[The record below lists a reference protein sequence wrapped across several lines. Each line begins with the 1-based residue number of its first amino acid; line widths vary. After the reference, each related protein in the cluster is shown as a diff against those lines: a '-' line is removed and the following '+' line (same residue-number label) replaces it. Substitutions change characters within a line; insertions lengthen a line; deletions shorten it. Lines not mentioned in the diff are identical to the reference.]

1 MKNKNSIETRKN
13 SLCLPLTTVID
24 FSVLKKKKKTEVNT
38 IYNKST
44 TTQQLNKARQTM
56 STLSYKKQDAYSSNV
71 GIPDKM
77 AVFQECLQQFNA
89 SPVNA
94 KKCRQL
100 LAKLLRLIY
109 NGESFPA
116 QESTTLFF
124 SISKLFQ
131 HKDQSLRQLVY
142 LTIKELSSTSDDIL
156 MVTSSIMK
164 DIQGNDAV
172 YKPNAI
178 RTLSKVLDPTT
189 VNAAERLFKN
199 AIVDKN
205 PVISSAALI
214 SSYNLLPHAKEVVKR
229 FTNETLETIQSYKLF
244 PPTQFQLHEYY
255 GSSTSNLP
263 STSYMYQY
271 HALGLIYQLR
281 NHDKMAL
288 MKLISSLSEGSSL
301 KNSLSIIQLIRYI
314 NKILNDDQ
322 SLISHL
328 YPILAGFLKHKSD
341 MVELEA
347 CKTLI
352 NLQHLIKDDQFMAIV
367 NTLQKL
373 LGVPRTATRFAAIR
387 LINKIS
393 IKHPEKIIVVNL
405 ELEGLINDTNR
416 SISTL
421 AITTL
426 LKTMGAGTVDTG
438 SVGGE
443 SVDRLITKMTSLM
456 DEITEDFKIVII
468 EAIENLALKFPA
480 KHKKL
485 VSFLTD
491 LLRDDGTLELKS
503 SIVDALF
510 DLIKFLPD
518 ANAKQLILMNL
529 CEFIED
535 CEFTELSVRILHLLG
550 DEGPHTSNPSYY
562 IRHIYNRLV
571 LENSIVRSSAV
582 IALAKFAAV
591 CGGEVSK
598 NIVILLERCLNDVDD
613 EVRDRAAISLNF
625 INNGKKNLIV
635 SDSKYDLNA
644 LESKLVHYLN
654 NEENF
659 SVKFDISEIRVISSE
674 ELKSIEYDRKIS
686 KLENSNVENNDTP
699 EVEEQKGGTKVE
711 SAGDNVANDLLRQ
724 QEYAQELAAIA
735 EFESYGKLT
744 KSTSVPIYLTD
755 KENEIVVSVVKHLFA
770 ESQKLV
776 LQYNIN
782 NTLPHTVLQD
792 ISVIAQPDN
801 ELYQED
807 FIVPLAELKPDQTGI
822 VYVSFSAP
830 AIEDEE
836 LLSAFGNTVAY
847 TNKDLDDEGNVDPTD
862 DGWSDEYQI
871 DDLEL
876 LAGDFIIPLY
886 NSNFT
891 SIFDQLP
898 NQDSGVVN
906 ISNVDTIENAV
917 NKVKTALNM
926 MPLDGSDYVPSDIT
940 SHTLKLLGKDVWG
953 GKVGASIRLA
963 STGGKIV
970 AKVEAKTETE
980 NFANVIISS
989 VY

>member
-1 MKNKNSIETRKN
+1 
-13 SLCLPLTTVID
+13 
-24 FSVLKKKKKTEVNT
+24 
-38 IYNKST
+38 
-44 TTQQLNKARQTM
+44 M

-635 SDSKYDLNA
+635 SDFKYDLNA

>member
-1 MKNKNSIETRKN
+1 
-13 SLCLPLTTVID
+13 
-24 FSVLKKKKKTEVNT
+24 
-38 IYNKST
+38 
-44 TTQQLNKARQTM
+44 M
-56 STLSYKKQDAYSSNV
+56 STSSYKKQDAYSSNV

-142 LTIKELSSTSDDIL
+142 LTIKELSSISDDIL

-229 FTNETLETIQSYKLF
+229 FTNETLETIQSYKSF

>member
-1 MKNKNSIETRKN
+1 
-13 SLCLPLTTVID
+13 
-24 FSVLKKKKKTEVNT
+24 
-38 IYNKST
+38 
-44 TTQQLNKARQTM
+44 M

-142 LTIKELSSTSDDIL
+142 LTIKELSSISDDIL

-926 MPLDGSDYVPSDIT
+926 MPLDGSDYVRSDIT

>member
-1 MKNKNSIETRKN
+1 
-13 SLCLPLTTVID
+13 
-24 FSVLKKKKKTEVNT
+24 
-38 IYNKST
+38 
-44 TTQQLNKARQTM
+44 M

-199 AIVDKN
+199 AIFDKN

>member
-24 FSVLKKKKKTEVNT
+24 FSVLKKKKTEVNT

-644 LESKLVHYLN
+644 LESMLVHYLN

-686 KLENSNVENNDTP
+686 KLENFNVENNDTP

>member
-1 MKNKNSIETRKN
+1 
-13 SLCLPLTTVID
+13 
-24 FSVLKKKKKTEVNT
+24 
-38 IYNKST
+38 
-44 TTQQLNKARQTM
+44 M

-659 SVKFDISEIRVISSE
+659 SVKFDISEIKVISSE

>member
-1 MKNKNSIETRKN
+1 
-13 SLCLPLTTVID
+13 
-24 FSVLKKKKKTEVNT
+24 
-38 IYNKST
+38 
-44 TTQQLNKARQTM
+44 M

-659 SVKFDISEIRVISSE
+659 FVKFDISEIRVISSE

-847 TNKDLDDEGNVDPTD
+847 TNKDLDYEGNVDPTD

>member
-13 SLCLPLTTVID
+13 SLCLPLTTAID
-24 FSVLKKKKKTEVNT
+24 FSVLKKKKTEVNT

-598 NIVILLERCLNDVDD
+598 NIVILLERCLNDIDD

-724 QEYAQELAAIA
+724 QEYAQELAAVA

>member
-24 FSVLKKKKKTEVNT
+24 FSVLKKKKKEVNT

-281 NHDKMAL
+281 NHDKLAL

-699 EVEEQKGGTKVE
+699 EVEEQKGGAKVE

>member
-1 MKNKNSIETRKN
+1 
-13 SLCLPLTTVID
+13 
-24 FSVLKKKKKTEVNT
+24 
-38 IYNKST
+38 
-44 TTQQLNKARQTM
+44 M

-659 SVKFDISEIRVISSE
+659 FVKFDISEIRVISSE

>member
-24 FSVLKKKKKTEVNT
+24 FSVLKKKKTEVNT

-142 LTIKELSSTSDDIL
+142 LTIKELSSISDDIL

-699 EVEEQKGGTKVE
+699 KVEEQKGGTKVE

>member
-24 FSVLKKKKKTEVNT
+24 FSVLKKKKTEVNT

>member
-1 MKNKNSIETRKN
+1 
-13 SLCLPLTTVID
+13 
-24 FSVLKKKKKTEVNT
+24 
-38 IYNKST
+38 
-44 TTQQLNKARQTM
+44 M

-142 LTIKELSSTSDDIL
+142 LTIKELSSISDDIL

-443 SVDRLITKMTSLM
+443 SVDRLITKITSLM

>member
-13 SLCLPLTTVID
+13 SLCLPLTTAID
-24 FSVLKKKKKTEVNT
+24 FSVLKKKKTEVNT

-906 ISNVDTIENAV
+906 ISNVNTIENAV

>member
-24 FSVLKKKKKTEVNT
+24 FSVLKKKKTEVNT

-393 IKHPEKIIVVNL
+393 IKHPEKIIVINL

-550 DEGPHTSNPSYY
+550 DEGPYTSNPSYY

>member
-1 MKNKNSIETRKN
+1 
-13 SLCLPLTTVID
+13 
-24 FSVLKKKKKTEVNT
+24 
-38 IYNKST
+38 
-44 TTQQLNKARQTM
+44 M
-56 STLSYKKQDAYSSNV
+56 STSSYKKQDAYSSNV

-229 FTNETLETIQSYKLF
+229 FTNETLETIQSYKSF

-659 SVKFDISEIRVISSE
+659 SVKFDISEIKVISSE

>member
-1 MKNKNSIETRKN
+1 
-13 SLCLPLTTVID
+13 
-24 FSVLKKKKKTEVNT
+24 
-38 IYNKST
+38 
-44 TTQQLNKARQTM
+44 M

-142 LTIKELSSTSDDIL
+142 LTIKELSSISDDIL

-659 SVKFDISEIRVISSE
+659 FVKFDISEIRVISSE

>member
-1 MKNKNSIETRKN
+1 
-13 SLCLPLTTVID
+13 
-24 FSVLKKKKKTEVNT
+24 
-38 IYNKST
+38 
-44 TTQQLNKARQTM
+44 
-56 STLSYKKQDAYSSNV
+56 
-71 GIPDKM
+71 M

-89 SPVNA
+89 TPVNA

-109 NGESFPA
+109 NGEEFPA

-164 DIQGNDAV
+164 DIQGSDAV

-178 RTLSKVLDPTT
+178 RTLAKVLDPTT
-189 VNAAERLFKN
+189 VTAAERLFKN

-205 PVISSAALI
+205 PVVSSAALI
-214 SSYNLLPHAKEVVKR
+214 SSYNLLPHAKDVVKR
-229 FTNETLETIQSYKLF
+229 FGNETLETIQSYKTF
-244 PPTQFQLHEYY
+244 PSNQFQLHDYY
-255 GSSTSNLP
+255 GNSTSNLP

-281 NHDKMAL
+281 NHDKIAL
-288 MKLISSLSEGSSL
+288 MKLITTLSEGSSL

-314 NKILNDDQ
+314 NRILIDDEG
-322 SLISHL
+322 L
-328 YPILAGFLKHKSD
+328 YKQLHPVLAGFLKHKSD

-347 CKTLI
+347 CKSLI
-352 NLQHLIKDDQFMAIV
+352 NLQHLLSDEQYMQIIT
-367 NTLQKL
+367 TLQKL

-387 LINKIS
+387 LINRIS
-393 IKHPEKIIVVNL
+393 VKHPEKIIVVNI
-405 ELEGLINDTNR
+405 ELESLINDSNR
-416 SISTL
+416 SVSTL

-426 LKTMGAGTVDTG
+426 LKTMGAGTVENGAT
-438 SVGGE
+438 GGE

-468 EAIENLALKFPA
+468 EAIENLALKFPS

-491 LLRDDGTLELKS
+491 LLRDDGSLELKT

-510 DLIKFLPD
+510 DLIKFLP
-518 ANAKQLILMNL
+518 NEGAKQLILMNL

-550 DEGPHTSNPSYY
+550 DEGPSTSNPSYY

-571 LENSIVRSSAV
+571 LENSIVRASAV

-591 CGGEVSK
+591 CGGDVST
-598 NIVILLERCLNDVDD
+598 NIVILLTRCLNDVDD

-625 INNGKKNLIV
+625 IKAKKKNLIV
-635 SDSKYDLNA
+635 SDSKYDLA
-644 LESKLVHYLN
+644 VLENKLVNYLSDTK
-654 NEENF
+654 NF
-659 SVKFDISEIRVISSE
+659 DHQFDISEVPLITAD
-674 ELKSIEYDRKIS
+674 ELKTIELNRKLNNLDR
-686 KLENSNVENNDTP
+686 ENN
-699 EVEEQKGGTKVE
+699 EVAGASEQVE
-711 SAGDNVANDLLRQ
+711 SKANNEDESPADSGANNLLKQ
-724 QEYAQELAAIA
+724 QEYAQELSAIP

-744 KSTSVPIYLTD
+744 KSSITPIFLTD
-755 KENEIVVSVVKHLFA
+755 KENEIVVSVVKHFFL

-782 NTLPHTVLQD
+782 NTLPHTLLQEV
-792 ISVIAQPDN
+792 SVIAQPDN
-801 ELYQED
+801 EEYQED
-807 FIVPLAELKPDQTGI
+807 FIMPLEELKPDGLGV
-822 VYVSFSAP
+822 VYVSFSTP
-830 AIEDEE
+830 LLSEGDI
-836 LLSAFGNTVAY
+836 LSAFGNTVAY
-847 TNKDLDDEGNVDPTD
+847 TNRDLDEEGQVDPSD

-876 LAGDFIIPLY
+876 LAGDFINPLY

-891 SIFDQLP
+891 AIFDQLP
-898 NQDSGVVN
+898 VSQDTTSTGY
-906 ISNVDTIENAV
+906 IANVDTLENAV
-917 NKVKTALNM
+917 AKIKTKLNM
-926 MPLDGSDYVPSDIT
+926 MALDGSDYVVNDSN

-953 GKVGASIRLA
+953 GKVGILIRLA
-963 STGGKIV
+963 KSGGKIV
-970 AKVEAKTETE
+970 GRSEIKVETDGFVDVVA
-980 NFANVIISS
+980 SS
-989 VY
+989 IYDA

>member
-1 MKNKNSIETRKN
+1 
-13 SLCLPLTTVID
+13 
-24 FSVLKKKKKTEVNT
+24 
-38 IYNKST
+38 
-44 TTQQLNKARQTM
+44 M

-659 SVKFDISEIRVISSE
+659 FVKFDISEIRVISSE

-686 KLENSNVENNDTP
+686 KLENFNVENNDTP

-847 TNKDLDDEGNVDPTD
+847 TNKDLDYEGNVDPTD

>member
-1 MKNKNSIETRKN
+1 
-13 SLCLPLTTVID
+13 
-24 FSVLKKKKKTEVNT
+24 
-38 IYNKST
+38 
-44 TTQQLNKARQTM
+44 M
-56 STLSYKKQDAYSSNV
+56 STSSYKKQDAYSTSGV
-71 GIPDKM
+71 PDKM

-89 SPVNA
+89 TPVNA

-109 NGESFPA
+109 NGEEFPA

-131 HKDQSLRQLVY
+131 HKDESLRQLVH

-189 VNAAERLFKN
+189 VTAAERLFKN

-205 PVISSAALI
+205 PIVSSAALI
-214 SSYNLLPHAKEVVKR
+214 SSYNLLPHAKDVVKR
-229 FTNETLETIQSYKLF
+229 FGNETLETIQSYKSF
-244 PPTQFQLHEYY
+244 PPNQFQLHEYY
-255 GSSTSNLP
+255 GNATSNLP

-288 MKLISSLSEGSSL
+288 MKLITSLSEGSSL

-314 NKILNDDQ
+314 NKILIDDEG
-322 SLISHL
+322 LFTHL
-328 YPILAGFLKHKSD
+328 YPVLAGFLKHKSD

-347 CKTLI
+347 CKALI
-352 NLQHLIKDDQFMAIV
+352 NLQLLLKDDQYMQIV
-367 NTLQKL
+367 TTLQKL

-393 IKHPEKIIVVNL
+393 IKHPEKILVINL
-405 ELEGLINDTNR
+405 ELESLINDSNR

-426 LKTMGAGTVDTG
+426 LKTMGAGTIDNG
-438 SVGGE
+438 SGE

-468 EAIENLALKFPA
+468 EAIENLALKFPS

-491 LLRDDGTLELKS
+491 LLRDDGSLELKTA
-503 SIVDALF
+503 IVDALF
-510 DLIKFLPD
+510 DLIKFLP
-518 ANAKQLILMNL
+518 NEGAKQLILMNL

-550 DEGPHTSNPSYY
+550 DEGPTTSNPSYY

-571 LENSIVRSSAV
+571 LENSIVRASAV
-582 IALAKFAAV
+582 ISLAKFAAV
-591 CGGEVSK
+591 CGGDVSK
-598 NIVILLERCLNDVDD
+598 NIIILLTRCLNDIDD

-625 INNGKKNLIV
+625 INNKKKNLIV
-635 SDSKYDLNA
+635 SDSKYDLNI
-644 LESKLVHYLN
+644 LENKLINYLN
-654 NEENF
+654 DQNF
-659 SVKFDISEIRVISSE
+659 TEKFDISEVPAISQE
-674 ELKSIEYDRKIS
+674 ELKSIEYNRKLN
-686 KLENSNVENNDTP
+686 KLERETNEITTEEP
-699 EVEEQKGGTKVE
+699 EKKKEEKSEHATE
-711 SAGDNVANDLLRQ
+711 LLKQ
-724 QEYAQELAAIA
+724 QEYAQELSAIP
-735 EFESYGKLT
+735 EFEPYGKLT
-744 KSTSVPIYLTD
+744 KSSTPLYLTD
-755 KENEIVVSVVKHLFA
+755 KENEIVVSVIKHFFI

-782 NTLPHTVLQD
+782 NTLPSILLQD

-807 FIVPLAELKPDQTGI
+807 FIIPLEELKPDGTGI

-830 AIEDEE
+830 TIEEDI
-836 LLSAFGNTVAY
+836 LCAFGNTVAY
-847 TNKDLDDEGNVDPTD
+847 TNRDLDEDGNVDPSD

-871 DDLEL
+871 DDLL
-876 LAGDFIIPLY
+876 LFAGDFINPLY

-891 SIFDQLP
+891 AIFDQLP
-898 NQDSGVVN
+898 SSDDSTGYIN
-906 ISNVDTIENAV
+906 SDSLENAV
-917 NKVKTALNM
+917 TKLKTQLNM
-926 MPLDGSDYVPSDIT
+926 LPLDGSDYVSNDSN

-953 GKVGASIRLA
+953 GKVGLSIRLA
-963 STGGKIV
+963 KTGGKIV
-970 AKVEAKTETE
+970 GRSEIKTETE
-980 NFANVIISS
+980 NFGSIVSS
-989 VY
+989 SIYD

>member
-1 MKNKNSIETRKN
+1 
-13 SLCLPLTTVID
+13 
-24 FSVLKKKKKTEVNT
+24 
-38 IYNKST
+38 
-44 TTQQLNKARQTM
+44 M
-56 STLSYKKQDAYSSNV
+56 STSSYKKQDAYSSNV

-142 LTIKELSSTSDDIL
+142 LTIKELSSISDDIL

-229 FTNETLETIQSYKLF
+229 FTNETLETIQSYKSF

-263 STSYMYQY
+263 STSY
-271 HALGLIYQLR
+271 I
-281 NHDKMAL
+281 
-288 MKLISSLSEGSSL
+288 
-301 KNSLSIIQLIRYI
+301 YI

-674 ELKSIEYDRKIS
+674 ELNQ
-686 KLENSNVENNDTP
+686 L
-699 EVEEQKGGTKVE
+699 
-711 SAGDNVANDLLRQ
+711 
-724 QEYAQELAAIA
+724 
-735 EFESYGKLT
+735 
-744 KSTSVPIYLTD
+744 
-755 KENEIVVSVVKHLFA
+755 
-770 ESQKLV
+770 
-776 LQYNIN
+776 
-782 NTLPHTVLQD
+782 NTT
-792 ISVIAQPDN
+792 
-801 ELYQED
+801 E
-807 FIVPLAELKPDQTGI
+807 
-822 VYVSFSAP
+822 
-830 AIEDEE
+830 
-836 LLSAFGNTVAY
+836 
-847 TNKDLDDEGNVDPTD
+847 
-862 DGWSDEYQI
+862 
-871 DDLEL
+871 
-876 LAGDFIIPLY
+876 
-886 NSNFT
+886 
-891 SIFDQLP
+891 
-898 NQDSGVVN
+898 
-906 ISNVDTIENAV
+906 
-917 NKVKTALNM
+917 
-926 MPLDGSDYVPSDIT
+926 
-940 SHTLKLLGKDVWG
+940 
-953 GKVGASIRLA
+953 RLA
-963 STGGKIV
+963 
-970 AKVEAKTETE
+970 
-980 NFANVIISS
+980 N
-989 VY
+989 

>member
-1 MKNKNSIETRKN
+1 MKK
-13 SLCLPLTTVID
+13 TV
-24 FSVLKKKKKTEVNT
+24 KKKKS
-38 IYNKST
+38 IST
-44 TTQQLNKARQTM
+44 LDFDNHFLNHYRSNLENREAM
-56 STLSYKKQDAYSSNV
+56 STLSYKKQDAYASTS

-109 NGESFPA
+109 NGETFPA

-205 PVISSAALI
+205 PIVSSAALI

-229 FTNETLETIQSYKLF
+229 FTNETLETIQSYKQF
-244 PPTQFQLHEYY
+244 PPNQFQLHEYY
-255 GSSTSNLP
+255 GTSTSNLP

-288 MKLISSLSEGSSL
+288 MKLITSLSEGSSL

-314 NKILNDDQ
+314 NKILNDDE
-322 SLISHL
+322 SLINHL

-341 MVELEA
+341 MVEIEA

-352 NLQHLIKDDQFMAIV
+352 NLQHLIKDDQFMQIV
-367 NTLQKL
+367 TTLQKL
-373 LGVPRTATRFAAIR
+373 LSVPRTATRFAAIR
-387 LINKIS
+387 LINKVS

-405 ELEGLINDTNR
+405 ELEGLINDSNR

-438 SVGGE
+438 SAGGE
-443 SVDRLITKMTSLM
+443 SVDRLISKMTSLM

-491 LLRDDGTLELKS
+491 LLRDDGSLELKS

-518 ANAKQLILMNL
+518 ASAKQLILMNL

-591 CGGEVSK
+591 CGGDVSK
-598 NIVILLERCLNDVDD
+598 NIVILLGRCLNDVDD

-635 SDSKYDLNA
+635 SDSRYDLNA
-644 LESKLVHYLN
+644 LESKLIHYLN

-659 SVKFDISEIRVISSE
+659 SAKFDIDEVPVISNE
-674 ELKSIEYDRKIS
+674 ELKSIDYNRKIN
-686 KLENSNVENNDTP
+686 KLESSTTDSNDVSDA
-699 EVEEQKGGTKVE
+699 EEKKGKTGGE
-711 SAGDNVANDLLRQ
+711 SSADNVANDLLRQ
-724 QEYAQELAAIA
+724 QQYAQELSAIA
-735 EFESYGKLT
+735 EFEAFGKLT
-744 KSTSVPIYLTD
+744 KSTANPVYLTD
-755 KENEIVVSVVKHLFA
+755 KENEIVVSVVKHLFV

-782 NTLPHTVLQD
+782 NTLPHTVLED

-807 FIVPLAELKPDQTGI
+807 FIIPLGELKPDQTGI
-822 VYVSFSAP
+822 VYVAFSTP
-830 AIEDEE
+830 SINDEE

-847 TNKDLDDEGNVDPTD
+847 TNKDLDDDGNVDPTD

-891 SIFDQLP
+891 AVFDQLS
-898 NQDSGVVN
+898 NVESGVVN
-906 ISNVDTIENAV
+906 ISNVETIENAV
-917 NKVKTALNM
+917 NKLRNVLNM
-926 MPLDGSDYVPSDIT
+926 LPLDGSDYVPSDST
-940 SHTLKLLGKDVWG
+940 SHTLKLLGKDAWG

-963 STGGKIV
+963 ATGGKIV
-970 AKVEAKTETE
+970 AKVETRTETD
-980 NFANVIISS
+980 NFGNVVINS

>member
-1 MKNKNSIETRKN
+1 M
-13 SLCLPLTTVID
+13 D
-24 FSVLKKKKKTEVNT
+24 FDNHF
-38 IYNKST
+38 
-44 TTQQLNKARQTM
+44 LNHYRSNLENREAM
-56 STLSYKKQDAYSSNV
+56 STLSYKKQDAYASTS

-109 NGESFPA
+109 NGETFPA

-205 PVISSAALI
+205 PIVSSAALI

-229 FTNETLETIQSYKLF
+229 FTNETLETIQSYKQF
-244 PPTQFQLHEYY
+244 PPNQFQLHEYY
-255 GSSTSNLP
+255 GTSTSNLP

-288 MKLISSLSEGSSL
+288 MKLITSLSEGSSL

-314 NKILNDDQ
+314 NKILNDDE
-322 SLISHL
+322 SLINHL

-341 MVELEA
+341 MVEIEA

-352 NLQHLIKDDQFMAIV
+352 NLQHLIKDDQFMQIV
-367 NTLQKL
+367 TTLQKL
-373 LGVPRTATRFAAIR
+373 LSVPRTATRFAAIR
-387 LINKIS
+387 LINKVS

-405 ELEGLINDTNR
+405 ELEGLINDSNR

-438 SVGGE
+438 SAGGE
-443 SVDRLITKMTSLM
+443 SVDRLISKMTSLM

-491 LLRDDGTLELKS
+491 LLRDDGSLELKS

-518 ANAKQLILMNL
+518 ASAKQLILMNL

-591 CGGEVSK
+591 CGGDVSK
-598 NIVILLERCLNDVDD
+598 NIVILLGRCLNDVDD

-635 SDSKYDLNA
+635 SDSRYDLNA
-644 LESKLVHYLN
+644 LESKLIHYLN

-659 SVKFDISEIRVISSE
+659 SAKFDIDEVPVISNE
-674 ELKSIEYDRKIS
+674 ELKSIDYNRKIN
-686 KLENSNVENNDTP
+686 KLESSTTDSNDVSDA
-699 EVEEQKGGTKVE
+699 EEKKGKTGGE
-711 SAGDNVANDLLRQ
+711 SSADNVANDLLRQ
-724 QEYAQELAAIA
+724 QQYAQELSAIA
-735 EFESYGKLT
+735 EFEAFGKLT
-744 KSTSVPIYLTD
+744 KSTANPVYLTD
-755 KENEIVVSVVKHLFA
+755 KENEIVVSVVKHLFV

-782 NTLPHTVLQD
+782 NTLPHTVLED

-807 FIVPLAELKPDQTGI
+807 FIIPLGELKPDQTGI
-822 VYVSFSAP
+822 VYVAFSTP
-830 AIEDEE
+830 SINDEE

-847 TNKDLDDEGNVDPTD
+847 TNKDLDDDGNVDPTD

-891 SIFDQLP
+891 AVFDQLS
-898 NQDSGVVN
+898 NVESGVVN
-906 ISNVDTIENAV
+906 ISNVETIENAV
-917 NKVKTALNM
+917 TKLRNVLNM
-926 MPLDGSDYVPSDIT
+926 LPLDGSDYVPSDST
-940 SHTLKLLGKDVWG
+940 SHTLKLLGKDAWG
-953 GKVGASIRLA
+953 GKVGSSIRLA
-963 STGGKIV
+963 ATGGKIV
-970 AKVEAKTETE
+970 AKVETRTETD
-980 NFANVIISS
+980 NFGNVVINS

>member
-1 MKNKNSIETRKN
+1 
-13 SLCLPLTTVID
+13 
-24 FSVLKKKKKTEVNT
+24 
-38 IYNKST
+38 
-44 TTQQLNKARQTM
+44 M

-550 DEGPHTSNPSYY
+550 DEGLHTSNPSYY

>member
-24 FSVLKKKKKTEVNT
+24 FSVLKKKKTEVNT

-393 IKHPEKIIVVNL
+393 IKHPEKIIVINL

>member
-1 MKNKNSIETRKN
+1 
-13 SLCLPLTTVID
+13 
-24 FSVLKKKKKTEVNT
+24 
-38 IYNKST
+38 
-44 TTQQLNKARQTM
+44 M
-56 STLSYKKQDAYSSNV
+56 STSSYKKQDAYSSNV

-131 HKDQSLRQLVY
+131 HKDSSLRQLVY

-229 FTNETLETIQSYKLF
+229 FTNETLETIQSYKSF

-271 HALGLIYQLR
+271 HALGLIYQLK

-352 NLQHLIKDDQFMAIV
+352 NLQHLIKDDQFMQIV
-367 NTLQKL
+367 TTLQKL

-438 SVGGE
+438 STGGE

-518 ANAKQLILMNL
+518 TGAKQLILMNL

-591 CGGEVSK
+591 CGGDVSK

-635 SDSKYDLNA
+635 SDSRYDLNA

-686 KLENSNVENNDTP
+686 KLESSNVENNDAP
-699 EVEEQKGGTKVE
+699 EVEEQKGAKIE
-711 SAGDNVANDLLRQ
+711 SAGDGVANDLLKQ

-830 AIEDEE
+830 GIQDEE

-970 AKVEAKTETE
+970 AKVEAKTDTE
-980 NFANVIISS
+980 NFANVVISS

>member
-1 MKNKNSIETRKN
+1 
-13 SLCLPLTTVID
+13 
-24 FSVLKKKKKTEVNT
+24 
-38 IYNKST
+38 
-44 TTQQLNKARQTM
+44 M
-56 STLSYKKQDAYSSNV
+56 STSSYKKQDAYSSAS

-109 NGESFPA
+109 NGESFPS

-164 DIQGNDAV
+164 DIQGNEAI

-229 FTNETLETIQSYKLF
+229 FTNETLETIQSYKQF
-244 PPTQFQLHEYY
+244 PPNQFQLHEYY
-255 GSSTSNLP
+255 GASTTNLP

-288 MKLISSLSEGSSL
+288 MKLITSLSEGSSL

-314 NKILNDDQ
+314 NKILNDDE
-322 SLISHL
+322 SLITHL

-352 NLQHLIKDDQFMAIV
+352 NLQHLIKDDQFMQIV
-367 NTLQKL
+367 TTLQKL

-426 LKTMGAGTVDTG
+426 LKTMGAGTIDTG
-438 SVGGE
+438 STGGE
-443 SVDRLITKMTSLM
+443 SVDRLIAKMTSLM

-518 ANAKQLILMNL
+518 ASAKQLILMNL

-550 DEGPHTSNPSYY
+550 DEGPTTSNPSYY

-582 IALAKFAAV
+582 IALAKFAAA
-591 CGGEVSK
+591 CGGDVSK
-598 NIVILLERCLNDVDD
+598 NIVILLGRCLNDVDD

-635 SDSKYDLNA
+635 SDSRYDLNA
-644 LESKLVHYLN
+644 LESKLINYLN

-659 SVKFDISEIRVISSE
+659 TVKFDIDEVPILSNE
-674 ELKSIEYDRKIS
+674 ELKSIDYNRKIN
-686 KLENSNVENNDTP
+686 KLESANADSGNVSETDDK
-699 EVEEQKGGTKVE
+699 KGSKGE
-711 SAGDNVANDLLRQ
+711 STSDNTANDLLKQ

-735 EFESYGKLT
+735 EFEAYGKLT
-744 KSTSVPIYLTD
+744 KSTTTPIYLTD
-755 KENEIVVSVVKHLFA
+755 KENEIVVSVVKHLFI

-801 ELYQED
+801 ELYEED
-807 FIVPLAELKPDQTGI
+807 FIVSLPELKPDQTGT
-822 VYVSFSAP
+822 VYVSFSTP
-830 AIEDEE
+830 SINDDE

-847 TNKDLDDEGNVDPTD
+847 TNKDLDDEGNTDPND

-876 LAGDFIIPLY
+876 FAGDFITPLY

-891 SIFDQLP
+891 AIFDQLP
-898 NQDSGVVN
+898 HQDSGVVN

-917 NKVKTALNM
+917 SKLKVSLNM
-926 MPLDGSDYVPSDIT
+926 LPLDGSDYVPSDAT
-940 SHTLKLLGKDVWG
+940 SHTLKLLGKDAWN

-963 STGGKIV
+963 ATGGKIV
-970 AKVEAKTETE
+970 GKVEVKTETE
-980 NFANVIISS
+980 NFGNVVISS

>member
-13 SLCLPLTTVID
+13 YLCLPLTTVID
-24 FSVLKKKKKTEVNT
+24 FSVLKKKKTEVNT

-699 EVEEQKGGTKVE
+699 KVEEQKGGTKVE

-847 TNKDLDDEGNVDPTD
+847 TNKDLDDEGNVDPTG

>member
-13 SLCLPLTTVID
+13 SLCLPLTTAID
-24 FSVLKKKKKTEVNT
+24 FSVLKKKKTEVNT

-393 IKHPEKIIVVNL
+393 IKHPEKIIVINL

-550 DEGPHTSNPSYY
+550 DEGPYTSNPSYY

>member
-1 MKNKNSIETRKN
+1 
-13 SLCLPLTTVID
+13 
-24 FSVLKKKKKTEVNT
+24 
-38 IYNKST
+38 
-44 TTQQLNKARQTM
+44 M

-142 LTIKELSSTSDDIL
+142 LTIKELSSISDDIL

>member
-1 MKNKNSIETRKN
+1 
-13 SLCLPLTTVID
+13 
-24 FSVLKKKKKTEVNT
+24 
-38 IYNKST
+38 
-44 TTQQLNKARQTM
+44 M

-142 LTIKELSSTSDDIL
+142 LTIKELSSISDDIL

-659 SVKFDISEIRVISSE
+659 FVKFDISEIRVISSE

-847 TNKDLDDEGNVDPTD
+847 TNKDLDYEGNVDPTD

>member
-1 MKNKNSIETRKN
+1 
-13 SLCLPLTTVID
+13 
-24 FSVLKKKKKTEVNT
+24 
-38 IYNKST
+38 
-44 TTQQLNKARQTM
+44 M

>member
-1 MKNKNSIETRKN
+1 MHDFGLFFFFSSTSKHVTDRRKDQQKGSQSN
-13 SLCLPLTTVID
+13 IYKHCNPYTSTLVAL
-24 FSVLKKKKKTEVNT
+24 SV
-38 IYNKST
+38 
-44 TTQQLNKARQTM
+44 M
-56 STLSYKKQDAYSSNV
+56 STLSYKKQDAYATTSNT
-71 GIPDKM
+71 PDKM

-89 SPVNA
+89 TPVNA

-100 LAKLLRLIY
+100 LARLLRLIY
-109 NGESFPA
+109 NGEELPA

-164 DIQGNDAV
+164 DIQGGDAI

-189 VNAAERLFKN
+189 VTAERLYKN

-205 PVISSAALI
+205 PIISSAALV

-229 FTNETLETIQSYKLF
+229 FGNEALETIQSYKSF
-244 PPTQFQLHEYY
+244 PPNQFQLHEFY
-255 GSSTSNLP
+255 GNATSNLP
-263 STSYMYQY
+263 STSFMYQY

-281 NHDKMAL
+281 NHDKIAL
-288 MKLISSLSEGSSL
+288 MKLVTTLSEGSSL
-301 KNSLSIIQLIRYI
+301 KNSMSVIQLIRYI
-314 NKILNDDQ
+314 NKILDDDEALFPQ
-322 SLISHL
+322 L
-328 YPILAGFLKHKSD
+328 YPVLSGFLKHKSD

-347 CKTLI
+347 SKALI
-352 NLQHLIKDDQFMAIV
+352 NLQHLLKDDQYMQIV
-367 NTLQKL
+367 TTLQKL

-393 IKHPEKIIVVNL
+393 IKHPEKVLVINL
-405 ELEGLINDTNR
+405 ELESLINDSNR
-416 SISTL
+416 SVSTL

-426 LKTMGAGTVDTG
+426 LKTMGAGTTE
-438 SVGGE
+438 SSTGGE

-468 EAIENLALKFPA
+468 DAIENLALKFPS

-491 LLRDDGTLELKS
+491 LLRDDGSLELKTA
-503 SIVDALF
+503 IVDALF
-510 DLIKFLPD
+510 DLIKFLP
-518 ANAKQLILMNL
+518 NEGAKQLILMNL

-550 DEGPHTSNPSYY
+550 DEGPSTSNPSYY

-571 LENSIVRSSAV
+571 LENSIIRASAV

-591 CGGEVSK
+591 CGGDVSK
-598 NIVILLERCLNDVDD
+598 NIVILLTRCLNDVDD

-625 INNGKKNLIV
+625 INHKKKNLII
-635 SDSKYDLNA
+635 SDSRYDLSA
-644 LESKLVHYLN
+644 LEHKLVNYLSDK
-654 NEENF
+654 ENF
-659 SVKFDISEIRVISSE
+659 NEKFDISEVPFITAE
-674 ELKSIEYDRKIS
+674 ELKSIEYNRKLN
-686 KLENSNVENNDTP
+686 KLERSSDESAESNE
-699 EVEEQKGGTKVE
+699 GTKKNDKSE
-711 SAGDNVANDLLRQ
+711 ERSDSSANDLLKQ
-724 QEYAQELAAIA
+724 QEYAQDLSAIS
-735 EFESYGKLT
+735 EFELYGKLT
-744 KSTSVPIYLTD
+744 KSSLTPLYLTD
-755 KENEIVVSVVKHLFA
+755 KENEIVVSVVKHLFV

-801 ELYQED
+801 ELYQEEL
-807 FIVPLAELKPDQTGI
+807 IVTLPELRPNETGV
-822 VYVSFSAP
+822 VYVSFSTP
-830 AIEDEE
+830 SVDDEE

-847 TNKDLDDEGNVDPTD
+847 TNRDVDEDGQIDPTD

-871 DDLEL
+871 DDLVL
-876 LAGDFIIPLY
+876 FAGDFINPLY
-886 NSNFT
+886 NSNF
-891 SIFDQLP
+891 SAIFDQLP
-898 NQDSGVVN
+898 SSEDGNSTGYIV
-906 ISNVDTIENAV
+906 NVDSLENAV
-917 NKVKTALNM
+917 NKLRSSLNM
-926 MPLDGSDYVPSDIT
+926 TPLDGSDYVPSDSN

-953 GKVGASIRLA
+953 GKVGVSIRLA
-963 STGGKIV
+963 KTGGKIV
-970 AKVEAKTETE
+970 GRSEVRTETD
-980 NFANVIISS
+980 NFANVVTSS
-989 VY
+989 IYDSL

>member
-1 MKNKNSIETRKN
+1 
-13 SLCLPLTTVID
+13 
-24 FSVLKKKKKTEVNT
+24 
-38 IYNKST
+38 
-44 TTQQLNKARQTM
+44 M

-164 DIQGNDAV
+164 DIQGNDTV

>member
-1 MKNKNSIETRKN
+1 
-13 SLCLPLTTVID
+13 
-24 FSVLKKKKKTEVNT
+24 
-38 IYNKST
+38 
-44 TTQQLNKARQTM
+44 M

-847 TNKDLDDEGNVDPTD
+847 TNKDLDYEGNVDPTD